1 MTTIKGFIKD
11 YNGNPLLPITRAE
24 LVLDKNGMPAL
35 HSAEFEAQLPDASTN
50 FVGLPGLIT
59 AAEKALIHTL
69 DGNSGSG
76 TISEIYNQLNRLF
89 AVGIKVNDT
98 TLSFYD
104 TTKQATPISFIN
116 SDNIAVTSK
125 DNTITI
131 DLVPKN
137 YENTVEQIVNKI
149 EVDRFGRVTN
159 VDGSN
164 TLTGIV
170 ISNGTVAKS
179 ITSNSA
185 DLAIANKSYVDDK
198 FATANSVAL
207 GALKFDGVI
216 LTSTKLEEIWNSKDA
231 KVNYYYKIGFDG
243 AISAEKFHDNAAK
256 SVKLGDTLIVYKQGE
271 VVRFVHIP
279 SGDEPTT
286 SITVKDSSNQG
297 IENVIGSVVFNFAAP
312 FEIADKNNGHVEIS
326 LPTLA
331 ADNQVGVG
339 LLSRTDY
346 NNFKTYSAK
355 SIQYIPTIKNDS
367 ADSYKIG
374 DINFGD
380 GNSAIYGQNT
390 TYELGLTNGYDSG
403 NEVAKN
409 PKLVFTPS
417 SGDAN
422 VIQFI
427 GSDGIRIEKNNNS
440 INFTPN
446 IITDTPTYITV
457 KNGSVVGVNLGTVGE
472 DGSIENGLIDYET
485 TVNYVKAVHQVA
497 AQFTAITNSL
507 EGTETAE
514 TYCYGGTNLKNII
527 TIEI

>member
-35 HSAEFEAQLPDASTN
+35 HSAEFVAHLPDASTN
-50 FVGLPGLIT
+50 FAGLPGLIT

-69 DGNSGSG
+69 DGDSGSG
-76 TISEIYNQLNRLF
+76 TISEIYSQIGTLF
-89 AVGIKVNDT
+89 NIGLKVNDT

-116 SDNIAVTSK
+116 SANIAVTS
-125 DNTITI
+125 NGNEITI
-131 DLVPKN
+131 DLVSKN
-137 YENTVEQIVNKI
+137 YGNTVEQIVNKI
-149 EVDRFGRVTN
+149 EVDEFGRVTN
-159 VDGSN
+159 VNGSN

-170 ISNGTVAKS
+170 INNGTVSES

-198 FATANSVAL
+198 FAAANSVAL

-216 LTSTKLEEIWNSKDA
+216 ATSTKLEEIWNSKNA
-231 KVNYYYKIGFDG
+231 KVNYYYKIGFD
-243 AISAEKFHDNAAK
+243 AVISADKFHDNVEK
-256 SVKLGDTLIVYKQGE
+256 SAKLGDTLIVYKQGE
-271 VVRFVHIP
+271 VVKFVHIP
-279 SGDEPTT
+279 SGDEPIT
-286 SITVKDSSNQG
+286 SITVKDSSNKG
-297 IENVIGSVVFNFAAP
+297 IDKTVGSVAFNFTAP
-312 FEIADKNNGHVEIS
+312 FVVADKTDGKVEIS

-331 ADNQVGVG
+331 ADNEVGVG

-355 SIQYIPTIKNDS
+355 SIQYIPQIKSDS

-380 GNSAIYGQNT
+380 GNSVIYGQNT
-390 TYELGLTNGYDSG
+390 TYALGLTNGYDSG
-403 NEVAKN
+403 EDLVKN
-409 PKLVFTPS
+409 PKLVLTPS
-417 SGDAN
+417 SGNGN

-427 GSDGIRIEKNNNS
+427 GSDGIRIEKNTNS

-446 IITDTPTYITV
+446 VTTDTPTYITV
-457 KNGSVVGVNLGTVGE
+457 KNGSVVGVNLGRVGE
-472 DGSIENGLIDYET
+472 NGSVENGLIDYET
-485 TVNYVKAVHQVA
+485 TVNYVAAVNQTA
-497 AQFTAITNSL
+497 AHFTPITNSL
-507 EGTETAE
+507 DGTETST
-514 TYCYGGTNLKNII
+514 TYCYGGDKLKNII